1 MKVDFCEFMKVDK
14 LVEYES
20 DLLKRLYDT
29 GGIPSSI
36 NESEASR
43 LYADALLIEAVHHGA
58 SDVFIRVG
66 SPVFMSIHEH
76 LIAVTPSVLDNVEVT
91 ALVAIF
97 CNRQNAVT
105 DIAAGKAV
113 STRYSVVL
121 RSGENIHETR
131 VYMGFRV
138 QANPIL
144 GVSNSAEASAELI
157 LRPISPVPPSIE
169 QVGLSVDDMRGMC
182 PQNGCVYL
190 AGTTGSGKSTTLA
203 AAIRFILESDP
214 ATVIKGNICTVEEPI
229 EYTFNTIES
238 RHSVVCQSQVPEH
251 FPDFAAAI
259 RAFMRSAP
267 RLMLVGEMRDSAS
280 VMAGVEAALTGHP
293 VYTTVH
299 ATDVAS
305 IFRRLLTR
313 FEVGQEPIFDIID
326 TTRMAIAQRLIPRKG
341 GGRVALR
348 QMLEFT
354 PEIRAILYQIN
365 DVNRVTSAIRD
376 LVPQHGQTFHAH
388 ATKLFKAGLITEDM
402 LNLTENFDR

>member
-1 MKVDFCEFMKVDK
+1 MKIAFCDFMKVDK

-20 DLLKRLYDT
+20 DLLKSLYDT

-36 NESEASR
+36 NETEASR
-43 LYADALLIEAVHHGA
+43 VYADALLIEAVHHGA

-66 SPVFMSIHEH
+66 APVFMSIHEQ
-76 LIAVTPSVLDNVEVT
+76 LIAVTPAALDNTEVT
-91 ALVAIF
+91 ALIAIF

-105 DIAAGKAV
+105 DIAAGRAV

-121 RSGENIHETR
+121 RTGENISEKR
-131 VYMGFRV
+131 VYKGFRV

-144 GVSNSAEASAELI
+144 GVSNSVEASAEII
-157 LRPISPVPPSIE
+157 LRPISPVPPTIAE
-169 QVGLSVDDMRGMC
+169 VGLTDADMLGMC
-182 PQNGCVYL
+182 PRDGCVYL
-190 AGTTGSGKSTTLA
+190 AGVTGSGKSTTLA

-214 ATVIKGNICTVEEPI
+214 PTTIKGNICTVEEPI
-229 EYTFNTIES
+229 EYTYNTIES

-251 FPDFAAAI
+251 FPNFADAI
-259 RAFMRSAP
+259 KAFMRSAP

-280 VMAGVEAALTGHP
+280 VMAGIEAALTGHP

-348 QMLEFT
+348 QMLIFT
-354 PEIRAILYQIN
+354 PEVRAMLYQIN
-365 DVNRVTSAIRD
+365 DVNRITSAIRE

-388 ATKLFKAGLITEDM
+388 ATKLFNEGLITEEM